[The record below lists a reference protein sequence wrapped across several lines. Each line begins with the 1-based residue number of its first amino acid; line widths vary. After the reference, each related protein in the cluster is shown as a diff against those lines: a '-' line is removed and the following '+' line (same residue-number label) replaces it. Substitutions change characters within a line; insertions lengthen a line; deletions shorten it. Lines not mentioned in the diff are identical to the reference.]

1 MNETARM
8 PPFRALLAFRAA
20 ATHPRIAE
28 AAASLG
34 VSESAVSH
42 QLRQLEDRLHAQLFD
57 RTSGRLVL
65 TETGRRYLARI
76 GPALR
81 EIEAAT
87 AAVLPADGRAPV
99 RLTLPPS
106 LAATWLI
113 PRLGRF
119 EQAHPEVGVQLAL
132 TTRLVDLARDQ
143 IDMAIRYGKGVWAGV
158 EAEHL
163 FEDLATPVAAPG
175 YLPSDRTQPGR
186 LPAGV
191 RYIVNRSIPGE
202 WEEWARARGFAPPAL
217 DDALALDSI
226 EQVLQVAE
234 AGHGLAMGR
243 SPYIEPRLA
252 RGTLV
257 APFGGVGPTGAAY
270 YLCIASGTTL
280 TAAGRKLARWLRSEA
295 GALGPQDKPADW

>member
-1 MNETARM
+1 MNESARM

-34 VSESAVSH
+34 VTESAVSH
-42 QLRQLEDRLHAQLFD
+42 QLRRLEDRLHAQLFD
-57 RTSGRLVL
+57 RTSGRLAL

-143 IDMAIRYGKGVWAGV
+143 IDMAIRYGRGAWDGV

-175 YLPSDRTQPGR
+175 YLTPDRTLPGR

-202 WEEWARARGFAPPAL
+202 WEEWARARGLAPPAL
-217 DDALALDSI
+217 DDALALDAI
-226 EQVLQVAE
+226 EQALQVAE

-270 YLCIASGTTL
+270 YLCTASGTAL
-280 TAAGRKLARWLRSEA
+280 TAAGRKLARWLRGEA
-295 GALGPQDKPADW
+295 GTPRPEESAADR